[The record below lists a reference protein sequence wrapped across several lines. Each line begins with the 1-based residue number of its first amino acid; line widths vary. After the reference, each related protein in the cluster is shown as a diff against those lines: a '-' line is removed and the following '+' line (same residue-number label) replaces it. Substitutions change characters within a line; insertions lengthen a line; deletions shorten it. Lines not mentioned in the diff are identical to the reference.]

1 MGKTSVDVHEILSI
15 FLKCFPLEH
24 GRIVRSE
31 FGKSSIR
38 GDDVVEQVADGVY
51 LKVDGQWVPP
61 SAVRIQ
67 LGALC
72 DAFHHIVLMD

>member
-1 MGKTSVDVHEILSI
+1 MCQHQHHKKDLRFAARVQTA
-15 FLKCFPLEH
+15 H
-24 GRIVRSE
+24 GRSVRSE